1 MDQNTLLNIL
11 SGFLLILGLIGTIL
25 PILPGSLLSFIGLVV
40 FKFSND
46 SNYSWIVLLV
56 ALFFVILGMLFDYLL
71 PIFMTKQLGGT
82 KYGVWGSILG
92 FIIGFFFPPFGFIIG
107 PFLGA
112 FLAELLFTKVNSI
125 SALKSALGSFLG
137 FILTT
142 GYDVILSL
150 IFITIFIYQLL
161 N

>member
-25 PILPGSLLSFIGLVV
+25 PVLPGSLLSFIGLVV

-46 SNYSWIVLLV
+46 SNYSWIALLV
-56 ALFFVILGMLFDYLL
+56 ALFFVILGILFDYLL
-71 PIFMTKQLGGT
+71 PIYMTKKLGGT
-82 KYGVWGSILG
+82 KYGIWGSILG
-92 FIIGFFFPPFGFIIG
+92 LIIGFFFPPFGFIVA

-112 FLAELLFTKVNSI
+112 FIAELLFTKIKSV